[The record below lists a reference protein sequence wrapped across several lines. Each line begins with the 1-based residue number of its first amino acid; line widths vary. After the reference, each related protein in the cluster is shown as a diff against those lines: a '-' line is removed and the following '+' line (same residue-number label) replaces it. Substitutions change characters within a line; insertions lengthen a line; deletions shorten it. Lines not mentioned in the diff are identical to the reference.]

1 MPPDPQDAGAAPAAG
16 LGARLRA
23 AREAEGISLRELARR
38 LDVTPSLLSQV
49 ERGLAQ
55 PSVAT
60 LWAVVQELGV
70 SLDALFATDAGTG
83 GPEVSSGPVGSDGP
97 VGAGGPAGPGG
108 PDGTGGPGGGPIV
121 RRAGERTALDL
132 EGGVRWERLTPAGAT
147 DADVVFA
154 FVTYEPGRDAGTAHP
169 GERPTARHR
178 GTEYGYL
185 ISGRLAVEVGD
196 EAFELGPGD
205 SIVFASETPHRF
217 RAVGEEPTSAV
228 WWNLGR

>member
-1 MPPDPQDAGAAPAAG
+1 MADEPPGAGTTGGEVPAPS
-16 LGARLRA
+16 LGAHLRA
-23 AREAEGISLRELARR
+23 QREAAGISLRELARR

-60 LWAVVQELGV
+60 LWAVVSELGL
-70 SLDALFATDAGTG
+70 SLDALFADG
-83 GPEVSSGPVGSDGP
+83 G
-97 VGAGGPAGPGG
+97 APGG
-108 PDGTGGPGGGPIV
+108 EEPVRRPIV
-121 RRAGERTALDL
+121 QRAGERTAIDL
-132 EGGVRWERLTPAGAT
+132 EGGVRWERLTPSAT
-147 DADVVFA
+147 SIDPDVVFA
-154 FVTYEPGRDAGTAHP
+154 FVTYAPGEDAGTAHP
-169 GERPTARHR
+169 AAASPPAAAGAARHR

-196 EAFELGPGD
+196 ESFELGPGD

-228 WWNLGR
+228 WWNLDRLR

>member
-1 MPPDPQDAGAAPAAG
+1 MAADPPGAGISGGEVPPAT

-23 AREAEGISLRELARR
+23 EREAAGVSLRELARR

-60 LWAVVQELGV
+60 LWAVVSELGL
-70 SLDALFATDAGTG
+70 SLDALFAVAG
-83 GPEVSSGPVGSDGP
+83 
-97 VGAGGPAGPGG
+97 APAGAAAAAPR
-108 PDGTGGPGGGPIV
+108 PMV
-121 RRAGERTALDL
+121 QRAGDRTAIDL
-132 EGGVRWERLTPAGAT
+132 EGGVRWERLTPSTGSV
-147 DADVVFA
+147 DPDVVFA
-154 FVTYEPGRDAGTAHP
+154 LVTYAPGEDAGTAHP
-169 GERPTARHR
+169 VARHR

-217 RAVGEEPTSAV
+217 RAVGPEPTSAV
-228 WWNLGR
+228 WWNLGRLG